1 MLMAGRYGRFY
12 ACVDCPGTRGA
23 RMDGSPRQERG
34 TAEQLAARHKA
45 RDAIHRLYEF
55 GRDFEPRPS
64 TSSRTIKIRHGI
76 FEEVLENAGV
86 PLSPPSKYNFSKGS
100 LWMPRVDYPPGLW
113 LRKRS
118 VEECL
123 RIEAAAHKMLRSLR
137 NSSWDRLA
145 EDDDTS
151 SIVPAV
157 VTCPKSCAPE
167 M

>member
-1 MLMAGRYGRFY
+1 MASDNTLEDFWEDLRHKRPALGVALQRT
-12 ACVDCPGTRGA
+12 VID
-23 RMDGSPRQERG
+23 
-34 TAEQLAARHKA
+34 AARAKA
-45 RDAIHRLYEF
+45 L
-55 GRDFEPRPS
+55 RDFFGQ
-64 TSSRTIKIRHGI
+64 SSLS
-76 FEEVLENAGV
+76 EEVPEWLSFDINGILDNFIQHLEDEYRSLGPAGV